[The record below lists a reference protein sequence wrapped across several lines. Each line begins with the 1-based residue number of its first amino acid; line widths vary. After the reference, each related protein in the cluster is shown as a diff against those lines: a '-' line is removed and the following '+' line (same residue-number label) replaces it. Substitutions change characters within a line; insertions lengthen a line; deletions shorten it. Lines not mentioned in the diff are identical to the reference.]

1 MKVKFISQKR
11 ILATLMVIIMVLGLV
26 ACSGEGTST
35 ASEKEESLEEFDK
48 ENAKK
53 LAEENA
59 RYSNY
64 SKTGLIELLEYEGLS
79 SEAAKYGV
87 ESIEAGLDWKE
98 RAKNTAETY
107 LTYQA
112 ASEKGL
118 REVLEYEGFEKDQVE
133 FAIKSI
139 EVDWKEQA
147 RKKALNYLEFQEFT
161 KDDLIVQLIYEGF
174 SEEEA
179 KWGVSKSED
188 LLAGAEEVPKEE
200 ELDQEAV
207 FDIIEESFTDMG
219 DVRYIEESK
228 TFTLLPTEEDTVDA
242 TLLLVSGDEDVL
254 DSWLFMTESLR
265 SMSEFVMD
273 SLGSGYSVHF
283 LHPSNEDKVLLDLY
297 DGEIKYNIAD
307 DF

>member
-1 MKVKFISQKR
+1 M
-11 ILATLMVIIMVLGLV
+11 
-26 ACSGEGTST
+26 
-35 ASEKEESLEEFDK
+35 
-48 ENAKK
+48 
-53 LAEENA
+53 
-59 RYSNY
+59 
-64 SKTGLIELLEYEGLS
+64 
-79 SEAAKYGV
+79 
-87 ESIEAGLDWKE
+87 
-98 RAKNTAETY
+98 
-107 LTYQA
+107 
-112 ASEKGL
+112 
-118 REVLEYEGFEKDQVE
+118 
-133 FAIKSI
+133 
-139 EVDWKEQA
+139 
-147 RKKALNYLEFQEFT
+147 
-161 KDDLIVQLIYEGF
+161 IYEGF